1 VDPDLLAYVLTGS
14 IEIMSLRLSLDD
26 KYSLDDI
33 IDFIV
38 DVSLRPLFQVNNT
51 LIRKADAR
59 I

>member
-38 DVSLRPLFQVNNT
+38 DVCLKPLFSSKPIPSKLKN
-51 LIRKADAR
+51 
-59 I
+59 